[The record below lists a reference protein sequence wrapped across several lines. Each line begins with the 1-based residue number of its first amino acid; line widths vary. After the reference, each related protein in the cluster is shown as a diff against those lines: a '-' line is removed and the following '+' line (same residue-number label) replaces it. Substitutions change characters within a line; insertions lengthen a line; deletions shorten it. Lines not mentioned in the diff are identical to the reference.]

1 MAAIGAVE
9 LVVPDTAIDANGHVN
24 NVQYVQ
30 WMQDAAIAH
39 SASLGWSQEQYAA
52 IGRTWIIRSHTIE
65 YLHSAYAG
73 DRITVYTWVSE
84 FHKFRSLRK
93 FKFVRPADDTV
104 LAVAATVFVFCDLAT
119 GKPRSIPSEVLAAY
133 ALISADEEP

>member
-39 SASLGWSQEQYAA
+39 SA
-52 IGRTWIIRSHTIE
+52 R
-65 YLHSAYAG
+65 
-73 DRITVYTWVSE
+73 
-84 FHKFRSLRK
+84 
-93 FKFVRPADDTV
+93 
-104 LAVAATVFVFCDLAT
+104 
-119 GKPRSIPSEVLAAY
+119 
-133 ALISADEEP
+133 

>member
-1 MAAIGAVE
+1 MAAIGTIE
-9 LVVPDTAIDANGHVN
+9 LVVPDSAIDANGHVN

-39 SASLGWSQEQYAA
+39 STLQGWSPERYLA

-73 DRITVYTWVSE
+73 DRITISTWVSE

-93 FKFVRPADDTV
+93 FKFVRQADDTA

-119 GKPRSIPSEVLAAY
+119 GKPRSIPPEVLNAY
-133 ALISADEEP
+133 TLIGADEEP